1 MSETQK
7 QHYREQ
13 ILKDY
18 PRLAE
23 CPQIVD
29 NLIEA
34 YFNDPEKFKEIVK
47 ENEKRDK
54 KEAKKKVEKVE
65 KTKEVVIE
73 NGIQKIDA
81 ENVVVGCRPLPVDE
95 QLETIEEGLKNVE
108 VI

>member
-18 PRLAE
+18 PRLTE
-23 CPQIVD
+23 CPQVVD

-34 YFNDPEKFKEIVK
+34 YFNDPEKFKENVRKAQIK
-47 ENEKRDK
+47 EK
-54 KEAKKKVEKVE
+54 KETKNKNDKVE

-81 ENVVVGCRPLPVDE
+81 ENVVVGCRPLPVDVP
-95 QLETIEEGLKNVE
+95 LETVEEGLKNVE